1 MSQNTMLAP
10 LLCWALL
17 TSSIA
22 CNEDAPAPTTK
33 TSRVSA
39 AQNPEGPFLLLSQ
52 VQFVLKADANGTPR
66 PQPGP
71 AKLLQLRPSG
81 TSWQATFLE
90 DPESRVFHKATCLGE
105 GSDRRLLTIGA
116 TDAHLKTWQWQE
128 ERWEGRS
135 HWSPSFGGSWDRLR
149 DYEFGDVDHDGVDE
163 LILATH
169 DQGVVAVAEVSGDA
183 FHPKEIYRQ
192 KDTFIHEIEV
202 GDINGDQRLE
212 FFATPSAPNSAKA
225 SQGGG
230 VLMFRHT
237 PEGYASEQVIQFP
250 TRHAKEILVTDIEG
264 DGVDELYVSLEAES
278 KRSDGALKVTQPL
291 EIYQLKWT
299 PAGKWSQRVV
309 ATLPG
314 GVQARVMLAGDLR
327 GIGKKSLIVTTMR
340 DGVWE
345 LSPTG
350 KAGPWAQHRIDD
362 NSSGFEH
369 AAGLADMD
377 GDGAEELYVAAD
389 DQDELRVH
397 RWREGR
403 YQSEVIY
410 TLPKRDLT
418 WTIEACY

>member
-1 MSQNTMLAP
+1 MSQSPIVAT

-17 TSSIA
+17 TSALA
-22 CNEDAPAPTTK
+22 CQEDARAPAPKTTRPAPAHK
-33 TSRVSA
+33 
-39 AQNPEGPFLLLSQ
+39 PEGPFLLLSQ

-71 AKLLQLRPSG
+71 AKLLQLRPTAAG
-81 TSWQATFLE
+81 WQATLLE
-90 DPESRVFHKATCLGE
+90 DPQSRVFHKATCLGK
-105 GSDRRLLTIGA
+105 GAGRRLLTIGA
-116 TDAHLKTWQWQE
+116 TDAHLKTWRWQE
-128 ERWEGRS
+128 GRWTGRS
-135 HWSPSFGGSWDRLR
+135 HWSPRFGGAWDRLR
-149 DYEFGDVDHDGVDE
+149 DYELGDVDHDGVDE

-169 DQGVVAVAEVSGDA
+169 DQGVIAVAEVLGDA
-183 FHPKEIYRQ
+183 FHPVEIYRQ

-202 GDINGDQRLE
+202 GDIDGDQRLE

-230 VLMFRHT
+230 VLMFRHASGAYT
-237 PEGYASEQVIQFP
+237 SEQIVQFP
-250 TRHAKEILVTDIEG
+250 TRHAKEILVTDIDG

-278 KRSDGALKVTQPL
+278 KRSEGTLKVTQPL

-299 PAGKWSQRVV
+299 PGGKWSRRVV

-327 GIGKKSLIVTTMR
+327 GTGKKSLIVTTMR

-350 KAGPWAQHRIDD
+350 KAGPWAQHQIDD

-369 AAGLADMD
+369 AAGLGDMD
-377 GDGAEELYVAAD
+377 GDGAQELYVAAD

>member
-1 MSQNTMLAP
+1 MSQSPMVIP
-10 LLCWALL
+10 LLCCALL
-17 TSSIA
+17 TSALA
-22 CNEDAPAPTTK
+22 CQEDARAPAPK
-33 TSRVSA
+33 TPRPSPA
-39 AQNPEGPFLLLSQ
+39 HKPEGRFLLLSQ

-71 AKLLQLRPSG
+71 AKLLQLRPTDTG
-81 TSWQATFLE
+81 WQATLLE
-90 DPESRVFHKATCLGE
+90 DPESRVFHKATCLGQ
-105 GSDRRLLTIGA
+105 GADRRLLTIGA
-116 TDAHLKTWQWQE
+116 TDAHLKTWRWQE
-128 ERWEGRS
+128 GRWTGQS
-135 HWSPSFGGSWDRLR
+135 HWSPRFGGTWDRLR
-149 DYEFGDVDHDGVDE
+149 DYELGDVDHDGVDE

-169 DQGVVAVAEVSGDA
+169 DQGVIAVAEVLGDA
-183 FHPKEIYRQ
+183 FHPVEIYRQ

-202 GDINGDQRLE
+202 GDIDGDQRLE

-230 VLMFRHT
+230 VLMFRHASGAYT
-237 PEGYASEQVIQFP
+237 SEQVVQFP
-250 TRHAKEILVTDIEG
+250 TRHAKEILVTDIDG

-278 KRSDGALKVTQPL
+278 KRSEGTLKVTQPL

-299 PAGKWSQRVV
+299 PGGKWSRRVV
-309 ATLPG
+309 ATLSG

-327 GIGKKSLIVTTMR
+327 GTGKKSLIVTTMR

-350 KAGPWAQHRIDD
+350 KAGPWAQHQIDD

-369 AAGLADMD
+369 AAGLGDMD
-377 GDGAEELYVAAD
+377 GDGAQELYVAAD